1 MFHLQ
6 KETISLLEDLERRL
20 DAAVEED
27 YNAQWEDF
35 LYNRFDGDLFSPN
48 RKKVTQPGVSL
59 PHIHINDAI
68 GDLDLMLRSELVG
81 ASQSLSTQT
90 LFPCIRANYGTGIL
104 SSLFGAEL
112 YIMPRNMETLPT
124 TRAFNDTEKMRRL
137 LDTGIPSLTN
147 GLGQKVFDFGE
158 LYAEVSESYP
168 LVKKYVECYHPD
180 TQGPLD
186 IAELMWGG
194 DMFYAMYDEPELVHA
209 VLDLISN
216 TYIAFL
222 EKWFRLI
229 PDRGEINGHW
239 SAIRYR
245 GHIMLRDD
253 SAMNL
258 SPALYDAFAA
268 PYDAKVLAHF
278 GGGAVHFCGR
288 GDHYIERL
296 SAIPDLTG
304 INMSQPH
311 LNDMEIIYRN
321 TVDKGIKLLAFS
333 YEYAQKALNRP
344 NGLHHN
350 VHN

>member
-1 MFHLQ
+1 M
-6 KETISLLEDLERRL
+6 
-20 DAAVEED
+20 
-27 YNAQWEDF
+27 
-35 LYNRFDGDLFSPN
+35 
-48 RKKVTQPGVSL
+48 
-59 PHIHINDAI
+59 
-68 GDLDLMLRSELVG
+68 
-81 ASQSLSTQT
+81 
-90 LFPCIRANYGTGIL
+90 RA
-104 SSLFGAEL
+104 
-112 YIMPRNMETLPT
+112 
-124 TRAFNDTEKMRRL
+124 L
-137 LDTGIPSLTN
+137 LDSGIPQLES
-147 GLGQKVFDFGE
+147 GLGQRVFDFGE
-158 LYAEVSESYP
+158 LCAEVFASYP
-168 LVKKYVECYHPD
+168 LVKKYVEIYHPD

-194 DMFYAMYDEPELVHA
+194 DMFYAMYDEPDLVHA

-258 SPALYDAFAA
+258 TPQLYAEFAA

-296 SAIPDLTG
+296 SAIPGLNG
-304 INMSQPH
+304 IHLSQPH

-321 TVDKGIKLLAFS
+321 TVDKGIKLFAFPCD
-333 YEYAQKALNRP
+333 YAQKALSRP
-344 NGLHHN
+344 NGLSHN
-350 VHN
+350 VHS